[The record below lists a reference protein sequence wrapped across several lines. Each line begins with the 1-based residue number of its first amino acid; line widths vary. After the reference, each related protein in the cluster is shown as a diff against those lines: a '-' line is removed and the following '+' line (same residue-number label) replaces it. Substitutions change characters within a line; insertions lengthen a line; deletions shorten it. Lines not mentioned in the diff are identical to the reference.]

1 MAGLMGK
8 YAAFLTRRPVL
19 GNMISSAVSKIRTM
33 DSARREKKVVE
44 RCIKNREHHAHL
56 CYRSGSFRDWRRYR
70 PAAH

>member
-33 DSARREKKVVE
+33 GSARRGKS
-44 RCIKNREHHAHL
+44 RREMHQE
-56 CYRSGSFRDWRRYR
+56 
-70 PAAH
+70 